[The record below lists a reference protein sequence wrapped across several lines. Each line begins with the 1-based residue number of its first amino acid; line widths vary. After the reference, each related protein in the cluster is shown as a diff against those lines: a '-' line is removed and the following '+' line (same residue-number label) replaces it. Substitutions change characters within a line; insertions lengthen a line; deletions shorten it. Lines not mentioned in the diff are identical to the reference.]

1 MDFPDFQATESMYAF
16 MDFNADGLF
25 DVVAGFA
32 PSGVMGP
39 KLYQVA
45 EAVNSGIGGIPDF
58 GAPLVANTGGFF
70 TFNNPATPAFE
81 FNIKNFSTL
90 YQQKTGQTLGPT
102 DVLAVGITSGSLEA
116 RNAEAVITPKT
127 FTIGDAAIN
136 CPPAEPPI
144 LINPHENFHINT
156 AHPTDIRI
164 NIFGSA
170 GFDVDDIIP
179 ETVRFGGA
187 SPIFSFTRFI
197 NKDKY
202 PDATFVFRGTDVDL
216 PPGFVDAMVTGTLTD
231 FREFKSTQRIFNRDE
246 SFFSAVAL
254 DARDARVEKAGR
266 SATLSPMQKR
276 LGSIVDNAIQGLG
289 TAGELRTMTVPG
301 RQTVRI
307 TGRGG
312 RPVPMPLP
320 VAVVTSDG
328 FSTGQQIPAVNPSA
342 RGNQPGAD
350 AHVGHVNPATFGS
363 TKVKINKRKNPQT
376 SSASAPAFAVRPVVR
391 IPSRNSSG
399 AASAI

>member
-1 MDFPDFQATESMYAF
+1 
-16 MDFNADGLF
+16 
-25 DVVAGFA
+25 
-32 PSGVMGP
+32 
-39 KLYQVA
+39 
-45 EAVNSGIGGIPDF
+45 
-58 GAPLVANTGGFF
+58 
-70 TFNNPATPAFE
+70 
-81 FNIKNFSTL
+81 
-90 YQQKTGQTLGPT
+90 
-102 DVLAVGITSGSLEA
+102 
-116 RNAEAVITPKT
+116 
-127 FTIGDAAIN
+127 
-136 CPPAEPPI
+136 
-144 LINPHENFHINT
+144 
-156 AHPTDIRI
+156 
-164 NIFGSA
+164 
-170 GFDVDDIIP
+170 VDDIIP

-320 VAVVTSDG
+320 VAVVPSDG
-328 FSTGQQIPAVNPSA
+328 SSMGGMHSA
-342 RGNQPGAD
+342 DRSNARASDPGAST
-350 AHVGHVNPATFGS
+350 HVGHSNAAVFGS
-363 TKVKINKRKNPQT
+363 TTVRINKRKNTQT
-376 SSASAPAFAVRPVVR
+376 SPASAPAFAARPVVR
-391 IPSRNSSG
+391 IPTRPVSG
-399 AASAI
+399 SASAI